1 MYRKIFH
8 GNAARLLEDSAGGFA
23 PVPNN
28 RG

>member
-28 RG
+28 LD